1 MTEFLN
7 SNFLIAIITFVAG
20 LLALV
25 IYVLQRKRAKRDAAK
40 VILQEIRRAEELI
53 AQYKKFRQYSF
64 TQKLIA
70 NNSWARNIH
79 YFVNDLSQNE
89 LDKISNAYSTGEY
102 LDSLIQKIS
111 DFKFDQSVGRVQSGQ
126 NLSQSVQEQKNIT
139 GNPSPQSQFPVVI
152 QLFAPWQELLNEV
165 TMNYEPIYHSAIG
178 LKLRI
183 IARTK

>member
-1 MTEFLN
+1 M
-7 SNFLIAIITFVAG
+7 
-20 LLALV
+20 
-25 IYVLQRKRAKRDAAK
+25 RKI
-40 VILQEIRRAEELI
+40 ILQEIRRAEELI

-70 NNSWARNIH
+70 NNSWAKNIH

-111 DFKFDQSVGRVQSGQ
+111 DFKFDHSVGKVQSGQ
-126 NLSQSVQEQKNIT
+126 SFSQPVQEQKNST
-139 GNPSPQSQFPVVI
+139 VNSPSQNPPPVFI
-152 QLFAPWQELLNEV
+152 QLLVEPWKQLLDDV